1 MESILIGQSWCTLIS
16 YMKYRVFGSIW
27 KYVQMKWFSWR
38 MCWRHKLLGVSGE
51 MPPPPPKKKKK
62 TWWKLITLQDHCQNL
77 EEQFLNNYLMSLFC
91 VISRKINILDITN
104 IESKHTEHILSDWLI
119 LEILY
124 CARNLRISHLSAT
137 DNWLICRYPQ
147 LTVAS

>member
-1 MESILIGQSWCTLIS
+1 MWTHPAKRFLQSEITCSSPFTVRFIFYALNPSVLIVCVTSVAKSCV
-16 YMKYRVFGSIW
+16 VF
-27 KYVQMKWFSWR
+27 VT
-38 MCWRHKLLGVSGE
+38 
-51 MPPPPPKKKKK
+51 PPPPQKKK

-77 EEQFLNNYLMSLFC
+77 EEQFLNNYLMSFLS

-124 CARNLRISHLSAT
+124 CARNLRISHLSAA

>member
-1 MESILIGQSWCTLIS
+1 MWTHPAKRLLQSEITCSSPLTVRFIFYALNPSVLIVCVTSVAKSCL
-16 YMKYRVFGSIW
+16 VF
-27 KYVQMKWFSWR
+27 VT
-38 MCWRHKLLGVSGE
+38 
-51 MPPPPPKKKKK
+51 PPPPLKKKK
-62 TWWKLITLQDHCQNL
+62 TGWKLITLQDHCQNL

-104 IESKHTEHILSDWLI
+104 LESKHTEHILSDWLI

-124 CARNLRISHLSAT
+124 CARNLRISHLSAA